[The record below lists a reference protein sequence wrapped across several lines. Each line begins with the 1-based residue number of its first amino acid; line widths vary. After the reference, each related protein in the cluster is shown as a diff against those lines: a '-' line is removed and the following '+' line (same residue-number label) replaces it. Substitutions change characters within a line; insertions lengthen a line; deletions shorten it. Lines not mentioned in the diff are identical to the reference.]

1 MNRFFSMDNK
11 FFTIMNR
18 VGDLIILN
26 IVFLVC
32 SIPLITIGASAT
44 ALYYVTLKMTR
55 NEESYLVR
63 SFFKSF
69 KENFK
74 QSTLIWVILLAAL
87 FLLRADFIIT
97 DAVSGS
103 LISVFR
109 YLLMVVAF
117 FVAMVLL
124 YIFPLQAK
132 FENTLKNTFR
142 NALLMSIRHLP
153 STLLMLVITTVP
165 MGITLSV
172 PIVFLYG
179 LLVWI
184 LLGFSL
190 TALINSR
197 FLVKIFDRYLPEE
210 TETERLTDTASQTDR

>member
-11 FFTIMNR
+11 FFTVMNR

-26 IVFLVC
+26 VVFLVC
-32 SIPLITIGASAT
+32 SIPLITIGASTT

-55 NEESYLVR
+55 NEESYLAR
-63 SFFKSF
+63 SFLKSF

-74 QSTLIWVILLAAL
+74 QSTLIWLILLAAM

-103 LISVFR
+103 LVSVFR
-109 YLLMVVAF
+109 YLLMVIAF
-117 FVAMVLL
+117 FVTMIFL

-132 FENTLKNTFR
+132 FENTVKNTFR

-165 MGITLSV
+165 MGITLSI

-197 FLVKIFDRYLPEE
+197 FLVKIFDRYLPDESE
-210 TETERLTDTASQTDR
+210 TEGLTEPASQTDL